1 MSELFSFTR
10 YLQNNSGRWTMTKR
24 VWLTADGAL
33 LKTLREEAG
42 LEVITLAR
50 LHSLSSSQVKQ
61 LEEGGDSSFYSPSI
75 KLATGRKLLMHFGAD
90 VQTLEEKVEINQTET
105 PEPEITAPIDR
116 KNIITQQNRNS
127 LQFQIIGVLVVIIG
141 IALSNGYLFSAEPV
155 TKPINLTKQSEITK
169 PIAEN
174 SEETKNIDV
183 NSELTTKPAIKNT
196 NLNVSECEWSNEAKS
211 IAGYQP
217 TKTGDYVHVVANTDG
232 AICVRDATSKLQVLN
247 LKNTQSQTVR
257 GSPPFEIFSN
267 NLHQFQLFYQ
277 GNLLRLPSNDVKN
290 ITLEEQKI

>member
-1 MSELFSFTR
+1 MKK
-10 YLQNNSGRWTMTKR
+10 Q
-24 VWLTADGAL
+24 VWLPVDGAL
-33 LKTLREEAG
+33 LKKLREDAG
-42 LEVITLAR
+42 VEVTTLAR
-50 LHSLSSSQVKQ
+50 LHSLSTSQIKQ
-61 LEEGGDSSFYSPSI
+61 LENGGDSSFYTPSI

-90 VQTLEEKVEINQTET
+90 VQPLEEEVEINQTQT
-105 PEPEITAPIDR
+105 SEPEITAAIDR
-116 KNIITQQNRNS
+116 KSIDTQQNRNS

-141 IALSNGYLFSAEPV
+141 IALSNGYLFSAETE
-155 TKPINLTKQSEITK
+155 TKPSNLTKQSEFTK

-174 SEETKNIDV
+174 TEEPKSIDV
-183 NSELTTKPAIKNT
+183 NSEVLKNPSIKTT
-196 NLNVSECEWSNEAKS
+196 NLNLSGCKWSNQAKS

-217 TKTGDYVHVVANTDG
+217 TKPGDYVHVVANSDG
-232 AICVRDATSKLQVLN
+232 AICVKDATSKLQVLN

-267 NLHQFQLFYQ
+267 NLYQFKLFYQ

>member
-1 MSELFSFTR
+1 
-10 YLQNNSGRWTMTKR
+10 MTKQ
-24 VWLTADGAL
+24 VWLPINGAL
-33 LKTLREEAG
+33 LKKLREEAG
-42 LEVITLAR
+42 VEITTLAR
-50 LHSLSSSQVKQ
+50 LHSLSTSQIKQ
-61 LEEGGDSSFYSPSI
+61 LENGGDSSFYTPSI
-75 KLATGRKLLMHFGAD
+75 KLATGRKLLMHLGAD
-90 VQTLEEKVEINQTET
+90 VQPLEEFEINQTET
-105 PEPEITAPIDR
+105 SEPEISAAIDR

-141 IALSNGYLFSAEPV
+141 IALSNGYLFSAETE
-155 TKPINLTKQSEITK
+155 TKPSNLTKQSEITK

-247 LKNTQSQTVR
+247 LKNTQSQTVK

-290 ITLEEQKI
+290 ITLKEQKI

>member
-1 MSELFSFTR
+1 
-10 YLQNNSGRWTMTKR
+10 MTKQ
-24 VWLTADGAL
+24 VWLPVNGAL
-33 LKTLREEAG
+33 LKKLREDAG
-42 LEVITLAR
+42 VEITTFAR
-50 LHSLSSSQVKQ
+50 LHSLSTSQIKQ
-61 LEEGGDSSFYSPSI
+61 LENGGDSSFYTPSI
-75 KLATGRKLLMHFGAD
+75 KLATGRKLLMHLGAD
-90 VQTLEEKVEINQTET
+90 VQPLEEFEINQTET
-105 PEPEITAPIDR
+105 SEPEITAAIDR

-141 IALSNGYLFSAEPV
+141 IALSNGYLFSAEPG
-155 TKPINLTKQSEITK
+155 TKPSNLTKQSEITK

-183 NSELTTKPAIKNT
+183 NSELTTKPAIKTT
-196 NLNVSECEWSNEAKS
+196 NLNLSGCEWSNEAKS

-217 TKTGDYVHVVANTDG
+217 TKPGDYVHVVANTDG

-247 LKNTQSQTVR
+247 LKNTQSQTVK

-290 ITLEEQKI
+290 ITLKEQKI

>member
-1 MSELFSFTR
+1 
-10 YLQNNSGRWTMTKR
+10 MTKQ
-24 VWLTADGAL
+24 VWLPVNGAL
-33 LKTLREEAG
+33 LKKLREDAG
-42 LEVITLAR
+42 VEITTLAR
-50 LHSLSSSQVKQ
+50 LHSLSTSQIKQ
-61 LEEGGDSSFYSPSI
+61 LENGGDSSFYTPSI
-75 KLATGRKLLMHFGAD
+75 KLATGRKLLMHLGAD
-90 VQTLEEKVEINQTET
+90 VQPLEEFEINQTET
-105 PEPEITAPIDR
+105 SEPEISAAIDR

-141 IALSNGYLFSAEPV
+141 IALSNGYLFSAETE
-155 TKPINLTKQSEITK
+155 TKPSNLTKQSEITK

-174 SEETKNIDV
+174 SEENKNIDV
-183 NSELTTKPAIKNT
+183 NSELTTKPAIKTT
-196 NLNVSECEWSNEAKS
+196 NLNLSGCEWSNEAKS

-247 LKNTQSQTVR
+247 LKNTQSQTVK

>member
-1 MSELFSFTR
+1 
-10 YLQNNSGRWTMTKR
+10 
-24 VWLTADGAL
+24 
-33 LKTLREEAG
+33 
-42 LEVITLAR
+42 
-50 LHSLSSSQVKQ
+50 
-61 LEEGGDSSFYSPSI
+61 
-75 KLATGRKLLMHFGAD
+75 MHFGAD

-105 PEPEITAPIDR
+105 PEPEITAAIDR

-196 NLNVSECEWSNEAKS
+196 NPNVSECEWSNEAKS

-217 TKTGDYVHVVANTDG
+217 TKRGDYVHVVANTDG

>member
-1 MSELFSFTR
+1 MKK
-10 YLQNNSGRWTMTKR
+10 Q
-24 VWLTADGAL
+24 VWLPVDGAL
-33 LKTLREEAG
+33 LKKLREDAG
-42 LEVITLAR
+42 VEVTTLAR
-50 LHSLSSSQVKQ
+50 LHSLSTSQIKQ
-61 LEEGGDSSFYSPSI
+61 LENGGDSSFYTPSI

-90 VQTLEEKVEINQTET
+90 VQPLEEEVEINQTQT
-105 PEPEITAPIDR
+105 SEPEITAAIDR
-116 KNIITQQNRNS
+116 KSIDTQQNRNS

-141 IALSNGYLFSAEPV
+141 IALSNGYLFSAETE
-155 TKPINLTKQSEITK
+155 TKPSNLTKQSEFTK

-174 SEETKNIDV
+174 TEEPKSIDV
-183 NSELTTKPAIKNT
+183 NSEVLKNSSIKTT
-196 NLNVSECEWSNEAKS
+196 NLNVSGCEWSNQAKS

-217 TKTGDYVHVVANTDG
+217 TKQGDYVHVVANSDG

-277 GNLLRLPSNDVKN
+277 GNLLRMPSNEVKN

>member
-1 MSELFSFTR
+1 
-10 YLQNNSGRWTMTKR
+10 MTKQ
-24 VWLTADGAL
+24 VWLPINGAL
-33 LKTLREEAG
+33 LKKLREDAG
-42 LEVITLAR
+42 VEITTLAR
-50 LHSLSSSQVKQ
+50 LHSLSTSQIKQ
-61 LEEGGDSSFYSPSI
+61 LENGGDSSFYTPSI
-75 KLATGRKLLMHFGAD
+75 KLATGRKLLMHLGAD
-90 VQTLEEKVEINQTET
+90 VQPLEEFEINQTET
-105 PEPEITAPIDR
+105 SEPEISAAIDR

-141 IALSNGYLFSAEPV
+141 IALSNGYLFSAEPG

-290 ITLEEQKI
+290 ITLKEQKI